1 VAKIRLQKILANS
14 GIDSRRNCE
23 ELILEG
29 AVRVNRKVV
38 EELPAFADPDQD
50 IITVHGRRIESA
62 AKVYFLLNKPRGVIC
77 TNKDPQGR
85 KKAIDLVPGSQR
97 VVCVGRLDADT
108 TGAIIL
114 TNDSELVNRLTH
126 PKYKIAKT
134 YEVVLKGRLDSKA
147 IEKIQKGVWLSE
159 GKTEP
164 AKIRFIKRGPE
175 ENVLEVT
182 ITQGMNRQ
190 VRRIF
195 SRFGLKVK
203 RLKRTQIGSLTLKGI
218 GPGNFKPL
226 TRKQIIYLTRPL
238 GKPAPAPKKSLS
250 KKTDQIDQQ

>member
-1 VAKIRLQKILANS
+1 MAKLRLQKILANS

-23 ELILEG
+23 ELIRDG
-29 AVRVNRKVV
+29 KVRVNRRVV
-38 EELPAFADPDQD
+38 HELPAFADPDTD
-50 IITVHGRRIESA
+50 VITVHGKRIEST

-77 TNKDPQGR
+77 TNKDPHGR
-85 KKAIDLVPGSQR
+85 KKAVDFVPCSQR
-97 VVCVGRLDADT
+97 IFCVGRLDADT

-134 YEVVLKGRLDSKA
+134 YEVVLKGRLDTKA
-147 IEKIQKGVWLSE
+147 IEKIQKGVWLSD

-164 AKIRFIKRGPE
+164 AKIRFIKRGPD

-203 RLKRTQIGSLTLKGI
+203 RLKRTQIGSLTLKGV

-226 TRKQIIYLTRPL
+226 TKKQINYLIKPL
-238 GKPAPAPKKSLS
+238 VKRKPAVKKSS
-250 KKTDQIDQQ
+250 VKKEN